1 MYSVISS
8 KENQGALPGKEEMD
22 VGQRREMKS
31 YHRLCSL
38 IVSYVNFKLLE
49 GKNRTQYLIN
59 NHYIVIE

>member
-1 MYSVISS
+1 
-8 KENQGALPGKEEMD
+8 MD
-22 VGQRREMKS
+22 VGQRREMKN